1 MQRLENMRL
10 RVEKACDLAGR
21 DPSTVTVLAVGKK
34 HPAALIRALFERGQ
48 CAFGENQ
55 LQEARQKQLQLA
67 DLDISWHFIG
77 HIQSNKTRDL
87 AGHFDWV
94 QSVDRLKV
102 LKLLSAQ
109 RPAALP
115 DLNICLQVNID
126 AEPQKSGL
134 LPEDLPEMAHLAA
147 EMPGLAFRGLMAIP
161 KASTDQK
168 QVRNSFRRLRTLYDG
183 LCAEGYRLDTLSM
196 GMSADL
202 ETAIAQGSTM
212 IRIGTGLFGPR
223 PLKREEAEQ

>member
-1 MQRLENMRL
+1 MQRLESMRL
-10 RVEKACDLAGR
+10 RVQKACVLAGR
-21 DPSTVTVLAVGKK
+21 DPSELTVLAVGKK
-34 HPAALIRALFERGQ
+34 HPAALIRALFEQGQ

-67 DLDISWHFIG
+67 DLDIRWHFIG
-77 HIQSNKTRDL
+77 HIQSNKSRDL

-94 QSVDRLKV
+94 QSVDRPKV

-109 RPAALP
+109 RPATLP
-115 DLNICLQVNID
+115 ALNICLQVNID
-126 AEPQKSGL
+126 REPQKSGI
-134 LPEDLPEMAHLAA
+134 LPENLPEMARLAA
-147 EMPGLAFRGLMAIP
+147 EMPGIVLRGLMAIP
-161 KASTDQK
+161 KASTDEK
-168 QVRNSFRRLRTLYDG
+168 ETGNSFHRVRMLYDG

-212 IRIGTGLFGPR
+212 IRIGTDLFGPR
-223 PLKREEAEQ
+223 PLKPKEAER